1 MNRKQKLLLLLPA
14 LWASLFDIVITIVY
28 QPREYWEG
36 NLQVANEGN
45 PIGKFMMTNHVS
57 GIFLISI
64 FWLVLVGLLGY
75 YLSRIMS
82 RIFLVFVVIVHSW
95 AASTWIGPRYGFW
108 SVLILMIFNSILF
121 CAIDEIVKENNSQF
135 SNLKS

>member
-1 MNRKQKLLLLLPA
+1 MNRKQKLLLLMPA
-14 LWASLFDIVITIVY
+14 LWASLFDIVITIVH
-28 QPREYWEG
+28 QPKEYWNG

-64 FWLVLVGLLGY
+64 FWLVLIGLLGY

-82 RIFLVFVVIVHSW
+82 RIFLVFVMIVHSW

-108 SVLILMIFNSILF
+108 SVLILMILNSILF